1 MNTSFEEV
9 ALARLELSSLPLFS
23 YLLLDVWFSFS
34 IWSNAF
40 FYVMFCHKKESLH
53 LGFDLLLLLPLWF
66 WPLPIC
72 LLPLFSTIK
81 TSKYDDV
88 ICILHSIA
96 SFRTLFFTY
105 FVLTIPFGGAAL
117 VKDTLKILHESW
129 RVFNNQSTT
138 ISESNLL
145 PYQKV
150 DQNILEIYL
159 EMELPSL
166 YAKGIACWC
175 EDNLLLPA
183 LDAYEVSSFFYKA
196 LTSISFIIWLDI
208 IS

>member
-1 MNTSFEEV
+1 MLILDCQKLWRRTQSRTSRRTWWRISHCGSCFYKWLVFTIHMSCMCYPFLRMNAMITRKQMEIVYPWMWPRVTEVQIHRVVGRLHIASFEEV

-96 SFRTLFFTY
+96 SFRTLFFT
-105 FVLTIPFGGAAL
+105 
-117 VKDTLKILHESW
+117 
-129 RVFNNQSTT
+129 
-138 ISESNLL
+138 
-145 PYQKV
+145 
-150 DQNILEIYL
+150 
-159 EMELPSL
+159 
-166 YAKGIACWC
+166 
-175 EDNLLLPA
+175 
-183 LDAYEVSSFFYKA
+183 
-196 LTSISFIIWLDI
+196 
-208 IS
+208 